1 MSANGNMEERKLHI
15 VPRSGL
21 DQLITALRDEHHT
34 VIGPTLRDEVIVYDE
49 ITKAADLPAGYAD
62 RQGPGSYR
70 VEKINGDHYFEH
82 VVGPHSWKRYLF
94 PPKVRLFGATRDGG
108 TDSPF
113 NVEVRKKDAPKY
125 AFLGV
130 RACELAAIAIQ
141 DRIITGEILDP
152 YYKSARQQSFI
163 VAVNC
168 LEPGGTCFCASM
180 GTGPRCVRGFDLC
193 LTELNGDF
201 SVEVGS
207 EKGAK
212 VLQQLRS
219 REATASE
226 RRLFE
231 LLVERASEHMG
242 RALET
247 QGLPE
252 LLAKNLESPRWN
264 KIATRCLACANCTM
278 VCPTCFCY
286 SVHDHTDLTGKKAER
301 WRLWGSCFTQE
312 FSYLGA
318 HTVRTEGASRYR
330 QWMTHKLS
338 SWHEQFGTSGCVG
351 CGRCITWCPVGIDIT
366 EEAAAFRK
374 DEATLQQTGMNA
386 ENGEPRP

>member
-1 MSANGNMEERKLHI
+1 MDEPLLHI

-21 DQLITALRDEHHT
+21 EQLISVLRDDHHT
-34 VIGPTLRDEVIVYDE
+34 IIGPTLREEVIVYDE
-49 ITKAADLPAGYAD
+49 ITAAADLPIGVVD
-62 RQGPGSYR
+62 RQSPGSYR
-70 VEKINGDHYFEH
+70 VEKAADEH
-82 VVGPHSWKRYLF
+82 CFAYVVGPHSWKRYLF

-108 TDSPF
+108 ADGPF
-113 NVEVRKKDAPKY
+113 TVEVRKKEAPKY

-152 YYKSARQQSFI
+152 FYKSARDQAFI

-180 GTGPRCVRGFDLC
+180 ATGPRCARGFDLC
-193 LTELNGDF
+193 LTEVDGDF

-212 VLQQLRS
+212 VFRQLPS
-219 REATASE
+219 RVATSSE

-231 LLVERASEHMG
+231 LLLERATEHMG
-242 RALET
+242 RSLET
-247 QGLPE
+247 RGLPE
-252 LLAKNLESPRWN
+252 LLTKNLESPRWK
-264 KIATRCLACANCTM
+264 KIAKRCLACANCTM

-286 SVHDHTDLTGKKAER
+286 SVHDHTDLTGKRAER
-301 WRLWGSCFTQE
+301 LRLWGSCFTQE

-374 DEATLQQTGMNA
+374 DQAALTEAGMNA
-386 ENGEPRP
+386 ENGEKCP

>member
-1 MSANGNMEERKLHI
+1 MEERKLHI

-21 DQLITALRDEHHT
+21 EQLISVLRDEHHT
-34 VIGPTLRDEVIVYDE
+34 VIGPTLREEVIVFDE
-49 ITKAADLPAGYAD
+49 ITKTADLPTGFID
-62 RQGPGSYR
+62 RQSPGSYR
-70 VEKINGDHYFEH
+70 VEKTDGEQYFAY
-82 VVGPHSWKRYLF
+82 VLGPHSWKRYLF
-94 PPKVRLFGATRDGG
+94 PPKVRLFGATREGG
-108 TDSPF
+108 SDQPF
-113 NVEVRKKDAPKY
+113 SMEVRKQDAPKY

-130 RACELAAIAIQ
+130 RACELAAIATQ

-152 YYKSARQQSFI
+152 YYKSVRQQAFI
-163 VAVNC
+163 LAVNC

-212 VLQQLRS
+212 LLEQLPS
-219 REATASE
+219 RVATSSE
-226 RRLFE
+226 LRLFD
-231 LLVERASEHMG
+231 LLLERATERMG
-242 RALET
+242 RSLDT
-247 QGLPE
+247 DGLPE
-252 LLAKNLESPRWN
+252 LLARHPESPRWK
-264 KIATRCLACANCTM
+264 KIAKRCLACANCTM

-286 SVHDHTDLTGKKAER
+286 SVHDSTDLTGKHAER
-301 WRLWGSCFTQE
+301 WRLWGSCFTLE

-318 HTVRTEGASRYR
+318 HTVRTEGSSRYR

-366 EEAAAFRK
+366 EEAAGFRK
-374 DEATLQQTGMNA
+374 DEATLKEVGMNN
-386 ENGEPRP
+386 ENGEARP

>member
-1 MSANGNMEERKLHI
+1 MDEPALHL

-21 DQLITALRDEHHT
+21 EQLIAVLRAEQHT
-34 VIGPTLRDEVIVYDE
+34 VIGPTLREAVIVYDE
-49 ITKAADLPAGYAD
+49 IASAADLPVGVTD
-62 RQGPGSYR
+62 RQSPGNYH
-70 VEKINGDHYFEH
+70 VEATADGHAFGY
-82 VVGPHSWKRYLF
+82 VLGPHSWKRYLF

-108 TDSPF
+108 ADSPF
-113 NVEVRKKDAPKY
+113 TVDVRKKEAPKY

-152 YYKSARQQSFI
+152 YYKSAREQAFI

-193 LTELNGDF
+193 LTEVNGDLA
-201 SVEVGS
+201 VEVGS

-212 VLQQLRS
+212 VFRQLPS
-219 REATASE
+219 RVATSSE

-231 LLVERASEHMG
+231 LLLERATEHMG
-242 RALET
+242 RSLET

-252 LLAKNLESPRWN
+252 LLTKNLESPRWK
-264 KIATRCLACANCTM
+264 KIAKRCLACANCTM

-301 WRLWGSCFTQE
+301 WRLWGSCFTLE

-338 SWHEQFGTSGCVG
+338 SWHQQFGVSGCVG

-374 DEATLQQTGMNA
+374 DEATLKEVGMNA

>member
-1 MSANGNMEERKLHI
+1 MDERKLY
-15 VPRSGL
+15 VVARSEL
-21 DQLITALRDEHHT
+21 DRLISCLRENQHT
-34 VIGPTLRDEVIVYDE
+34 VIGPTLRDGVIVYDE
-49 ITKAADLPAGYAD
+49 VSAAAAMPIGVVD
-62 RQGPGSYR
+62 RQSPGSYR
-70 VEKINGDHYFEH
+70 VESTAGNHCFDY

-108 TDSPF
+108 PDQAFTM
-113 NVEVRKKDAPKY
+113 EVRKQDAPKY

-130 RACELAAIAIQ
+130 RACELAAISIQ

-152 YYKSARQQSFI
+152 YYRSARQQAFI

-180 GTGPRCVRGFDLC
+180 DTGPRCNRGFDLC

-207 EKGAK
+207 EAGAK
-212 VLQQLRS
+212 VFQQLQS
-219 REATASE
+219 RVATSSE

-231 LLVERASEHMG
+231 LLLERATEHMG
-242 RALET
+242 RSLET

-252 LLAKNLESPRWN
+252 LLAKNLESPRWK
-264 KIATRCLACANCTM
+264 KIAKRCLACANCTM

-338 SWHEQFGTSGCVG
+338 SWHEQFGTSGCGG

-374 DEATLQQTGMNA
+374 DEAALKEAGMNN
-386 ENGEPRP
+386 ENGEARP